1 MTEIILTSDQVQQF
15 TSATDGVVFRDNSG
29 SVVVRVP
36 PILSAEE
43 QATVAEAKRRLASC
57 QPRIPASEVLER
69 IGTRGNG

>member
-15 TSATDGVVFRDNSG
+15 TSATDGVVFRDGSG

-43 QATVAEAKRRLASC
+43 QATVTEAKRRLASG
-57 QPRIPASEVLER
+57 QPLVPASDVLGR
-69 IGTRGNG
+69 IIE

>member
-15 TSATDGVVFRDNSG
+15 TSATDGVVFRDGSG

-43 QATVAEAKRRLASC
+43 HATVVEAKRRLNSDSRRV
-57 QPRIPASEVLER
+57 PSPEVLER
-69 IGTRGNG
+69 IGIRGNG